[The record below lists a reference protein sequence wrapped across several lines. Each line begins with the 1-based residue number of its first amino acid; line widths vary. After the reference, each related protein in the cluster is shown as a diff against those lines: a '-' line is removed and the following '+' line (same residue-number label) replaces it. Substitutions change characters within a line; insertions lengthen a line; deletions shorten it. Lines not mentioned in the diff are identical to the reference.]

1 MVTGTPYR
9 KLSFNFRISKTA
21 ISNIVKE
28 VCTAIWKTLVI
39 KHMPIPTTEL
49 WKSIAKDFWE
59 KWQFPNCIGSL
70 DGKHVRIKKPK
81 KSGSMYYNYKGF
93 FSIVLLA
100 LTDANYKFI
109 MVDIGAYGKDN
120 DAGVF
125 DACTLKQAIEH
136 QKLQIPEPDFLP
148 NTLIKAPF
156 VFVGD
161 AAFPLKTYLLKPY
174 AQKNVSEGDIKERF
188 NHRLSRAR
196 MVVEC
201 SFGSIASRFGL
212 LNTPIETDIENT
224 INTIKAI
231 TLLHNII
238 RDLESNCENLAS
250 TSSPDLRRSRRYNAS
265 SQAAIH
271 TREIFANYFNEH

>member
-136 QKLQIPEPDFLP
+136 QKLQIP
-148 NTLIKAPF
+148 I
-156 VFVGD
+156 G
-161 AAFPLKTYLLKPY
+161 
-174 AQKNVSEGDIKERF
+174 
-188 NHRLSRAR
+188 RAH
-196 MVVEC
+196 V
-201 SFGSIASRFGL
+201 
-212 LNTPIETDIENT
+212 
-224 INTIKAI
+224 
-231 TLLHNII
+231 
-238 RDLESNCENLAS
+238 
-250 TSSPDLRRSRRYNAS
+250 
-265 SQAAIH
+265 
-271 TREIFANYFNEH
+271 

>member
-1 MVTGTPYR
+1 M
-9 KLSFNFRISKTA
+9 
-21 ISNIVKE
+21 
-28 VCTAIWKTLVI
+28 CTAIWKTLVI
-39 KHMPIPTTEL
+39 KHIPTTEL

-81 KSGSMYYNYKGF
+81 KSGSMYYIYKGC

-125 DACTLKQAIEH
+125 DACTLRQAIEH

-174 AQKNVSEGDIKERF
+174 AQKMSV
-188 NHRLSRAR
+188 
-196 MVVEC
+196 
-201 SFGSIASRFGL
+201 
-212 LNTPIETDIENT
+212 
-224 INTIKAI
+224 
-231 TLLHNII
+231 
-238 RDLESNCENLAS
+238 
-250 TSSPDLRRSRRYNAS
+250 
-265 SQAAIH
+265 
-271 TREIFANYFNEH
+271 REILKSGSTIDCLERGWSLSVLLVQ